1 MDPALVPLLAQRCVL
16 SHLTPPQSP
25 AEGGRLTLSLAP
37 PEDGG
42 SRPGLPLDAQ
52 RPELGTFV
60 LQEDRV
66 LARIAPEPFAAEA
79 ALKAALLVAFLR
91 QGGVL
96 LHAAGVAFPTG
107 ALVIVGPSGA
117 GKSTLARS
125 AVAAGGALLSDETVG
140 LHPAGLVYGS
150 PFRSDPDMV
159 PVLAEARLAR
169 LVAVVKGGAEATESL
184 PPAEAARVVLQQAYR
199 PPPEL
204 GGLRELVARV
214 GAWVEHV
221 GMHRLICRKEPAAG
235 TFARRWVETAPEDP
249 GPLPRAS

>member
-16 SHLTPPQSP
+16 SHLTPPKSP

-37 PEDGG
+37 PEAEG
-42 SRPGLPLDAQ
+42 SRSGIPLDAQ
-52 RPELGTFV
+52 RPEWGTFV
-60 LQEDRV
+60 LQEERV
-66 LARIAPEPFAAEA
+66 LARIAPDPFAAEA
-79 ALKAALLVAFLR
+79 ALRAALLVAFLR

-96 LHAAGVAFPTG
+96 LHAAGVAFSTG

-140 LHPAGLVYGS
+140 LLPSGLVHGS

-159 PVLAEARLAR
+159 PVLAEARLVR
-169 LVAVVKGGAEATESL
+169 LAVVVKGAFEATEPL
-184 PPAEAARVVLQQAYR
+184 PAAEAARVVLQQAYR
-199 PPPEL
+199 PPPGLVGL
-204 GGLRELVARV
+204 GELVARV
-214 GAWVEHV
+214 GVWVERV
-221 GMHRLICRKEPAAG
+221 GVHRFICRKDPAAG
-235 TFARRWVETAPEDP
+235 VFAREWVEQAPVDP